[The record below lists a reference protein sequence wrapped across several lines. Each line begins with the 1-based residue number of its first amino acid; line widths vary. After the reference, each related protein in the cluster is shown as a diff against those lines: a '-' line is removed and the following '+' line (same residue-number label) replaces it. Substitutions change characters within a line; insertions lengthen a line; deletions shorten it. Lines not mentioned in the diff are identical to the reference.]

1 MRPAETLFVSIASY
15 RDPELI
21 PTLKDMIA
29 NAAHPEALHI
39 AVCWQHDED
48 ISLFIDAG
56 MTLCQS
62 YIHNSNNTYVFE
74 YQSARITI
82 LSVHYYHSQGAC
94 WARHMA
100 EQFYKNEAWFLQIDS
115 HCRFIT
121 HWDSEAITMATSLME
136 ISPKPVLSTYPPA
149 YNPADDA
156 SRARFTS
163 RLTFREFSSDGLPM
177 LSSTTFTADKPVRCG
192 YLAGGLIF
200 AAGTFVQE
208 VPNDPEIFFAGEEIA
223 MAARAFTHGYDIY
236 TPNKILLWHF
246 YQRSEANKIW
256 GDHSNEAKKSGSVD
270 LAWWERDKVSKK
282 RVRSLLGLESSPSEP
297 GAYGHGDAR
306 TLAEFERRIGVHFC
320 SQTVMPD
327 VVGDVRRSYFPEHS
341 YSKSDWHEKRLHPS
355 HKKIQFTKDEINHSQ
370 DNISRWHFGAYSDK
384 NVLLKKIILT
394 PEELEKCFVGQ
405 KGLYEVAFSFTSP
418 PTVKPSVVRGCPFHN
433 QQGWGGIVEKTW

>member
-39 AVCWQHDED
+39 AICWQHDED

-62 YIHNSNNTYVFE
+62 YIHSNNNIFVFE

-82 LSVHYYHSQGAC
+82 LSIHYYHSHGAC
-94 WARHMA
+94 WARHKA
-100 EQFYKNEAWFLQIDS
+100 EQFYNDETWFLQIDS
-115 HCRFIT
+115 HCRFIH
-121 HWDSEAITMATSLME
+121 HWDSEAIAMMKSLQKRC
-136 ISPKPVLSTYPPA
+136 PKPILSTYPPS
-149 YNPADDA
+149 YNPADEA
-156 SRARFTS
+156 NRSAFIS
-163 RLTFREFSSDGLPM
+163 RLTFREFSPEGLPM
-177 LSSTTFTADKPVRCG
+177 LSSTTFNADEPPRCG

-200 AAGTFVQE
+200 APGSFVLE

-223 MAARAFTHGYDIY
+223 MAARAFTHGYDIH

-246 YQRSEANKIW
+246 YQRSDANKIW
-256 GDHSNEAKKSGSVD
+256 GDHNNKAKENGSVD

-297 GAYGHGDAR
+297 GAYGHGKAR

-327 VVGDVRRSYFPEHS
+327 VVGDARLSYFPDRS
-341 YSKSDWHEKRLHPS
+341 YSESDWLEKRIHPN
-355 HKKIQFTKDEINHSQ
+355 HKKIQFSKDEISHHHA
-370 DNISRWHFGAYSDK
+370 DIHRWHFGAYCAN

-394 PEELEKCFVGQ
+394 PEELEKCFVSQ
-405 KGLYEVAFSFTSP
+405 KGIYEIAFSFTSP
-418 PTVKPSVVRGCPFHN
+418 PSVKPSVIRGCPFHR
-433 QQGWGGIVEKTW
+433 QQGWGEVVEKKW